1 MTAHAPSVQMFDSS
15 DKLDKEDRE
24 DDRIVDIQYNQID
37 KPKDSLYDGAT
48 PLDIA
53 KERGHQD
60 VVKYL
65 KKYYNDIV

>member
-37 KPKDSLYDGAT
+37 KPN
-48 PLDIA
+48 
-53 KERGHQD
+53 ED
-60 VVKYL
+60 V
-65 KKYYNDIV
+65 